1 MISGHNQT
9 YKEKYE
15 FNKLQILHIDITDDY
30 HFNIWHQTS
39 LMNRKKN
46 NNNWMCYTHNSF
58 YNGRPRL
65 QFHAVKSN

>member
-39 LMNRKKN
+39 LMNRKKTN
-46 NNNWMCYTHNSF
+46 N
-58 YNGRPRL
+58 
-65 QFHAVKSN
+65 